1 MAREAVKWVVGWF
14 SECEIIADWVSSA
27 TDWSPL
33 FIHPFLS
40 FGAFSFDFAEADKAK
55 EKMMS
60 EKLQREKLA
69 GEKDVASKNYESESA
84 AYKLVISPYEREI
97 YVITMIKIKINEHCD
112 RLARGEASTFGQ

>member
-1 MAREAVKWVVGWF
+1 
-14 SECEIIADWVSSA
+14 
-27 TDWSPL
+27 
-33 FIHPFLS
+33 
-40 FGAFSFDFAEADKAK
+40 
-55 EKMMS
+55 MMS